1 MLFRTITGEVIEI
14 NRYDFINDKLYYAK
28 IIEIKTPFIQLL
40 ASAKLKKTFNNKN
53 NQYTNKHRKYIT
65 TNNIHI

>member
-53 NQYTNKHRKYIT
+53 NQ
-65 TNNIHI
+65 